1 MCQSSLARTLEI
13 PSMPSEPYIP
23 ASKPESTATAPLHD
37 AIRRRAEEIYI
48 RNGRIP
54 GRDLENWAQAE
65 REILSESAALP
76 ARRTAVVVTVNGV
89 KYVGEYDAACSGG
102 YTPGEFGA
110 GARVPVRFDGD
121 RMFVKRPNGK
131 ELETT
136 IVKKLG

>member
-1 MCQSSLARTLEI
+1 VNAAPQIPNARPA
-13 PSMPSEPYIP
+13 PSD
-23 ASKPESTATAPLHD
+23 LHQ
-37 AIRRRAEEIYI
+37 AICRRAEEIYI

-65 REILSESAALP
+65 KEILNESARLSAT
-76 ARRTAVVVTVNGV
+76 RTAVVVTVNGV
-89 KYVGEYDAACSGG
+89 KYVGEYDPASSGG

-110 GARVPVRFDGD
+110 GARVPVRFEGD
-121 RMFVKRPNGK
+121 KMYVKRPNGK